1 MNTHARRFKQERHR
15 KKRDTKRKYKRLHE
29 LRIIGKERNLKPKTE
44 KEPQPKYK
52 EKDLYFEKS
61 KKVKLVP
68 II

>member
-44 KEPQPKYK
+44 KEPQPKYSIK
-52 EKDLYFEKS
+52 NIP
-61 KKVKLVP
+61 VKNIKRVP